1 MRISTES
8 LNTLFIYTIFLFI
21 GLNIK
26 LFNGFYIYNILII
39 LFLFLHHD
47 KLKISKNTLY
57 NISFVSFVM
66 LMCIFI
72 QIYYIETFSMTNF
85 YIFLNLILL
94 LTFIL
99 FIKEIKF
106 ENINYNIFIVLLS
119 LPIVFSL
126 LMFHNQN
133 IETILLSFYG
143 MEKYPAFGRYG
154 GVFGKDVNALGIA
167 ASILF
172 FLTMILR
179 YKKSISLV
187 VALVIVFLS
196 LYAIVL
202 SGMRTGILV
211 IFTALIIFH
220 FKIKILN
227 FNYIFLSIGGL
238 FLLVLSI
245 YNLNDNIKNLVDYIL
260 SRFSIDSFM
269 KGFNDNDDGDNLK
282 VAIAYFYDTIKN
294 EVFDAKAI
302 LFGINSSLNYVDN
315 FYVFSFIKYG
325 LVFVGISIVVL
336 FMILKRAFVQNDYI
350 FLLLFLISITLA
362 LKGLFVLNDY
372 YMFIVIFILYFWRN
386 YENPNRI

>member
-1 MRISTES
+1 VRISIES
-8 LNTLFIYTIFLFI
+8 INTLFIYTIFLFI

-85 YIFLNLILL
+85 YIFLNLIVL

-179 YKKSISLV
+179 YKKSISLA
-187 VALVIVFLS
+187 VALVIVLLS
-196 LYAIVL
+196 LYAVVL
-202 SGMRTGILV
+202 SGMRTGVLV

-220 FKIKILN
+220 FKVKVLN

-245 YNLNDNIKNLVDYIL
+245 YNLNDNIRDLVDYIL
-260 SRFSIDSFM
+260 SRFSIDSFL
-269 KGFNDNDDGDNLK
+269 KGFNGNDDGGNLK
-282 VAIAYFYDTIKN
+282 VAIAYFYNTIKN

-315 FYVFSFIKYG
+315 FYVFSFVKYG

-350 FLLLFLISITLA
+350 FLLLLLISITLA